1 MYFNEID
8 DARSF
13 STSTKANIQRGKL
26 SFLSAII
33 LIILFGCFVIR
44 VKGSNKNHL
53 RIKVDSHVMLHCSNT
68 SVEGFE
74 LRVQKGSENRDE
86 KIHIKAHHRNQS
98 SSLYGRRD
106 VK

>member
-1 MYFNEID
+1 MLGAFPRQPKQIYNVENSLF
-8 DARSF
+8 F
-13 STSTKANIQRGKL
+13 QP
-26 SFLSAII
+26 F